1 MEREVA
7 DEVPQEL
14 EFGKYRFDSIL
25 GQGGEGIAIK
35 YIRLSDQMPVAVKMD
50 PV

>member
-1 MEREVA
+1 MESQSSP
-7 DEVPQEL
+7 DVPEEL
-14 EFGKYRFDSIL
+14 EFGEYRFDSIL